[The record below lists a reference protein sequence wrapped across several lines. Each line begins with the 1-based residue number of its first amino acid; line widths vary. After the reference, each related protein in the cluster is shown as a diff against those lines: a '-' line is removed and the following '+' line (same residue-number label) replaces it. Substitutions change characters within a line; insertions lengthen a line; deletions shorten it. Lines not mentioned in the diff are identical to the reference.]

1 MKAENF
7 NKLKGIVVPSFSI
20 TPDGFCTIYTSTDGH
35 EIRYECIPKIISKG
49 VIDRHRNIY
58 LDDVMMTA
66 MVDSTPIFSR
76 LDKDED
82 KDIIECLSAVLDMN
96 IITSDMVNIQ

>member
-7 NKLKGIVVPSFSI
+7 NKLTGMVVPSFSI
-20 TPDGFCTIYTSTDGH
+20 TPDGFSTIYTNTDGH
-35 EIRYECIPKIISKG
+35 EIRYDYIPKSISKG
-49 VIDRHRNIY
+49 VVDVHRNIY
-58 LDDVMMTA
+58 LDDVMMTS

-82 KDIIECLSAVLDMN
+82 KDIIECLSTVLDMD